1 MQTLENISIPVLSFR
16 SSGVLHYNVSAN
28 HRTKILNNNNFLKN
42 AALLTK
48 RERYK
53 GYVSEGAKKR
63 MKKAITLLLQSTPY
77 TYKVHPVSG
86 RVFHHKV
93 SFITLTTPADQKS
106 LDAKFCHKN
115 LLEPFL
121 RRMRDSFSMKSYIW
135 KCELQANGQVHY
147 HITADIVINHTALR
161 NIWNNLL
168 RKNDMLKAFKAQYG
182 HDDPNSTDIHNV
194 YKVNNLEAY
203 LVKYICKAIGD
214 EAKLNAKV
222 WDCSKN
228 LKAADYF
235 KLELD
240 FKTHQAIRYLQT
252 TQQVITKYFDK
263 AIFLDFKTNDYYSF
277 FSENIVNNFYE
288 HLKNIRSWQTHLNG
302 VSKTLKTKS
311 VQLSNFLHKE
321 REKWIPQQLQLMYRC
336 CII

>member
-135 KCELQANGQVHY
+135 KCELQNNGQVHY

-240 FKTHQAIRYLQT
+240 FKTHQAIRYLQN

-336 CII
+336 CTI